1 MNKSR
6 LAIGLAL
13 MVASACSDV
22 VTAELEGAPEPP
34 VLGIDSLVVGSL
46 SYSCRR
52 WNVEPSRSSLMMLD
66 LYFWRGLGDS
76 DRAPRADHIAAL
88 ERENG
93 RIVSSLH
100 FPAVR
105 AVVSADA
112 VERLAEMQVVNYARA
127 VPYSDRHDV
136 KILVQ
141 FTGGSE
147 QDWTGIIEG
156 LGGSVDLMIGGLLIV
171 SAVLP
176 DDRATELRAH
186 PSVSIV
192 EVNGLGCLAE

>member
-1 MNKSR
+1 M
-6 LAIGLAL
+6 
-13 MVASACSDV
+13 
-22 VTAELEGAPEPP
+22 
-34 VLGIDSLVVGSL
+34 
-46 SYSCRR
+46 
-52 WNVEPSRSSLMMLD
+52 
-66 LYFWRGLGDS
+66 
-76 DRAPRADHIAAL
+76 
-88 ERENG
+88 
-93 RIVSSLH
+93 H

-156 LGGSVDLMIGGLLIV
+156 LGGSVDLVIGGLLIV

-176 DDRATELRAH
+176 DDHATELRAH